1 MALPPRSPTRTLPLR
16 DGRRVM
22 VRDVVTTDAPR
33 LAHARRRL
41 EPHHQMPVPGSNSN
55 CDLVALDDH
64 GSVVGHATAR
74 QVEVACDWPRA
85 HELADALVRAI
96 ERDHR

>member
-1 MALPPRSPTRTLPLR
+1 
-16 DGRRVM
+16 M

-41 EPHHQMPVPGSNSN
+41 EPLQQTPVPGPNPN

-74 QVEVACDWPRA
+74 QVEVACDWPQA
-85 HELADALVRAI
+85 KELADALGRAI
-96 ERDHR
+96 EHDRR

>member
-1 MALPPRSPTRTLPLR
+1 MALPPLTPTRTLPLS

-41 EPHHQMPVPGSNSN
+41 EPLQRTPVPSPSSS
-55 CDLVALDDH
+55 CDVVALDDH
-64 GSVVGHATAR
+64 GSVVGHATAGH
-74 QVEVACDWPRA
+74 VEVACDWPQPQ
-85 HELADALVRAI
+85 ELAKTLARAI
-96 ERDHR
+96 EHDRP

>member
-1 MALPPRSPTRTLPLR
+1 MALPLPKPTRTLPLR

-41 EPHHQMPVPGSNSN
+41 EPLQQMPVPGPNPN

-74 QVEVACDWPRA
+74 QIEVACDWPRA
-85 HELADALVRAI
+85 QELADTLVRAI
-96 ERDHR
+96 EHDRL